1 MTKIYAVVGVCV
13 VLSTAGFVAGLLV
26 ERLILAK
33 RAPSV
38 DQAEVVKAN
47 PETPNPLK
55 VGVFLQTGEINP
67 FDRDLTFDVFYQQ
80 PYASPPE
87 LKVIDWGPIIE
98 PTIVEQWPHGFR
110 IRAASRVSMDNGK
123 RGRYEARG
131 IPGK

>member
-1 MTKIYAVVGVCV
+1 MTRNYAITGACV
-13 VLSTAGFVAGLLV
+13 VLATVGFVAGLLV

-33 RAPSV
+33 PVPSV
-38 DQAEVVKAN
+38 DQTEVVKAK
-47 PETPNPLK
+47 PETASSLK
-55 VGVFLQTGEINP
+55 SAVFLQTGEINP